1 MQHYCFIFSPE
12 NDKKKIHCI
21 GPVCNVAVG
30 RYVLLRQDPLKSR
43 SLIFFKSAAGSFVDY
58 RRTDTCG
65 VKISIKVAN
74 QHGGGILWITVAVA
88 GPLCHICI

>member
-1 MQHYCFIFSPE
+1 MQHCFIFPPE

-21 GPVCNVAVG
+21 GPICNVTVG